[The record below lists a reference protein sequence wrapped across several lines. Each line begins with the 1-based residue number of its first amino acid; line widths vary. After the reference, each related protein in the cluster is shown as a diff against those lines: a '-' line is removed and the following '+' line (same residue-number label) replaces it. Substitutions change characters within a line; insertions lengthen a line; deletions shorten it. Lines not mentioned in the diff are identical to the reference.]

1 MHGDGRGTRHGR
13 GILHAPGSDRMPR
26 YTPPMTQ
33 SKPAPH
39 ARQVAAAVIGNALE
53 WYDFV
58 VFGALTV
65 IIGNLFFPGDS
76 ELTRILKATATFGVG
91 FFMRPVGGIVLGI
104 YADRH
109 GRKAALQLI
118 IGLMTLAMAM
128 IACAPPYA
136 AIGIA
141 APMIIVLARLL
152 QGFATGGEFAIATSF
167 LVEVA
172 PRGRKGLYGSLQQVG
187 LSLAALGGALAGWF
201 VTQVLTPDQLESWG
215 WRLPFAIG
223 LLIGPVGM
231 WVRRHLEETAEFES
245 ARAARTADLPLWTIM
260 RAHAR
265 SVGVTFGLVICGTI
279 TYYVVLIY
287 MPTFASTQL
296 GMPLEDAF
304 TAQVI
309 ALACLT
315 IVIPVVGA
323 LSDRVGR
330 KAPMIA
336 GSVAC
341 LVFLLPLFE
350 RLHARPDLA
359 TLILTQATLCS
370 LIGVFYGPLSTAV
383 AEQFPAG
390 VRSTALSLAYN
401 LAVMLFGGFAQ
412 FFVTWLIAI
421 TGQPI
426 AAAYYVMFGAGIGLL
441 ATLGLRTRG

>member
-1 MHGDGRGTRHGR
+1 MKTRSA
-13 GILHAPGSDRMPR
+13 APR
-26 YTPPMTQ
+26 
-33 SKPAPH
+33 

-65 IIGNLFFPGDS
+65 IIGNLFFPGDT
-76 ELTRILKATATFGVG
+76 ELNRILKATATFGVG
-91 FFMRPVGGIVLGI
+91 FFMRPIGGIVLGI

-141 APMIIVLARLL
+141 APLIVVLARLL

-172 PRGRKGLYGSLQQVG
+172 PPGRKGLYGSLQQVG

-201 VTQVLTPDQLESWG
+201 VTQVLTPAQLDSWG
-215 WRLPFAIG
+215 WRLPFAVG

-231 WVRRHLEETAEFES
+231 WVRRHLEETEEFER
-245 ARAARTADLPLWTIM
+245 ARAATGTDLPLPAM
-260 RAHAR
+260 LRSHAR
-265 SVGVTFGLVICGTI
+265 SVLVTFGLIICGTI

-287 MPTFASTQL
+287 MPTFAGTQL
-296 GMPLEDAF
+296 GIPLEDAF

-309 ALACLT
+309 ALLCLT
-315 IVIPVVGA
+315 AVIPAVGA

-330 KAPMIA
+330 KPPMIV

-341 LVFLLPLFE
+341 LLALQPLFE
-350 RLHARPDLA
+350 RLHAQPDLP
-359 TLILTQATLCS
+359 TLIATQASLCT
-370 LIGVFYGPLSTAV
+370 LIGIFYGPLSTAV

-412 FFVTWLIAI
+412 FFVTWLIGV

-426 AAAYYVMFGAGIGLL
+426 AAAYYVMFGATVGLL
-441 ATLGLRTRG
+441 ATLALRTHR